1 MELSERN
8 REILKQVVQ
17 VYIESAEPVG
27 SRTVAKRARLGLSP
41 ATIRNSMAD
50 LEEAGFLY
58 QPHTAAGRMPTE
70 EGLRFFVKHL
80 LEKKPLSWGEQ
91 VSIEKEI
98 MEEADGLQEVLKKTA
113 QILAS
118 LTGHTAVVSAPSGI
132 KERLQFM
139 ELVLLQP
146 KLLLLVM
153 VTEHGQVRNQLIR
166 LEHEISRDVVER
178 LSGKLQ
184 EFMEDG
190 SLNQLRQKLI
200 ESMKRDRETFDG
212 ILDRVIPTIRPDKPG
227 TAQEEELFIQGK
239 FNLMEEPEFADM
251 KQLRNLLEA
260 LEEKHLLLRIIDRCL
275 GDDGM
280 QILIG
285 SDIDSHI
292 PGCGMVLAPY
302 QGEGEPVGGLGVI
315 GPMRMNY
322 GKIVTLVEYIATIL
336 SSKCKEL

>member
-1 MELSERN
+1 
-8 REILKQVVQ
+8 
-17 VYIESAEPVG
+17 
-27 SRTVAKRARLGLSP
+27 
-41 ATIRNSMAD
+41 
-50 LEEAGFLY
+50 
-58 QPHTAAGRMPTE
+58 
-70 EGLRFFVKHL
+70 
-80 LEKKPLSWGEQ
+80 
-91 VSIEKEI
+91 
-98 MEEADGLQEVLKKTA
+98 
-113 QILAS
+113 
-118 LTGHTAVVSAPSGI
+118 
-132 KERLQFM
+132 M